1 MNNIDILYTITLV
14 LTGTILGA
22 VSTTFIPRLQQA
34 SPALTIPQLLHALST
49 PSVCPHCNTRIPFWR
64 SLPIIN
70 RIFHQTH
77 THCCHTPMDNNDT
90 YIEISGILWAIALG
104 GIHHPIGNMIPI
116 ITHIILGWIILNL
129 FATSP
134 SPWRDRL
141 IIPLAAS
148 IILCSNPNML
158 GVLIFFLTYYTIKH
172 NIILA
177 MAMIMVPIDY
187 TSAIFL
193 TILSPFYVEDL
204 SLNTN
209 IPNIN
214 HHRSITDEQTYAQ

>member
-1 MNNIDILYTITLV
+1 
-14 LTGTILGA
+14 
-22 VSTTFIPRLQQA
+22 
-34 SPALTIPQLLHALST
+34 
-49 PSVCPHCNTRIPFWR
+49 
-64 SLPIIN
+64 
-70 RIFHQTH
+70 
-77 THCCHTPMDNNDT
+77 
-90 YIEISGILWAIALG
+90 
-104 GIHHPIGNMIPI
+104 
-116 ITHIILGWIILNL
+116 
-129 FATSP
+129 
-134 SPWRDRL
+134 
-141 IIPLAAS
+141 
-148 IILCSNPNML
+148 ML
-158 GVLIFFLTYYTIKH
+158 GVLMFFLAYYTIKH